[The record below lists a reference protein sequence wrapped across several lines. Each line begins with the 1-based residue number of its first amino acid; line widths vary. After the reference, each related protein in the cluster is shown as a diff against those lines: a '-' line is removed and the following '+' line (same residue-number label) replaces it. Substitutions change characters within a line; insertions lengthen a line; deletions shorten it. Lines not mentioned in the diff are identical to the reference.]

1 MPPRKKARGGASQSV
16 STPNTTKSDDA
27 MDIDTPKSETPSK
40 ATAAG
45 KGTTTVDIHNDMWTD
60 DQLSSLFKGVI
71 RWKPAGMHK
80 HFRMIAIS
88 EHLRNHGFDPDIHQH
103 TRIPRIWERLRAH
116 YNLDIINDREN
127 FDDDAAEDK
136 YLEFSLGRQF
146 HELIEE
152 RVLRGS
158 SSEMSSE
165 ESVEEEEEEEEEG
178 TEEPESEKEKEK
190 EPPAKPGR
198 RSKRGSERLR
208 SGRSSTI
215 DDSED
220 VTETE
225 SPAPKAARTA
235 RGRGRG
241 RGRGGR
247 GGRVSVSKQ
256 ASEVEESSEEE
267 EEEESGSEEE
277 EESAEEATPAR
288 STRGAR
294 GGRGRG
300 GSRGRGRGRG
310 RGRS

>member
-1 MPPRKKARGGASQSV
+1 MPPRKRARGGASQSV
-16 STPNTTKSDDA
+16 STPNTTRSDDA
-27 MDIDTPKSETPSK
+27 MDVDTPKSETPTK
-40 ATAAG
+40 ATTS
-45 KGTTTVDIHNDMWTD
+45 KTPTIDIYNDMWTD

-116 YNLDIINDREN
+116 YNLDVIDEREN
-127 FDDDAAEDK
+127 FDDEAEDK

-158 SSEMSSE
+158 DSEMSSAESAE
-165 ESVEEEEEEEEEG
+165 EVEEE
-178 TEEPESEKEKEK
+178 TEEQESEKEEEKKEK
-190 EPPAKPGR
+190 EPVKGSR
-198 RSKRGSERLR
+198 RGKRNSERLR
-208 SGRSSTI
+208 SGRSSTV

-220 VTETE
+220 VTEAE
-225 SPAPKAARTA
+225 SPAPKVARTA

-247 GGRVSVSKQ
+247 GGRASMSKQ
-256 ASEVEESSEEE
+256 VSEAEESSDEEEEEE
-267 EEEESGSEEE
+267 EEEESGSDEE
-277 EESAEEATPAR
+277 EESAEEAATP
-288 STRGAR
+288 
-294 GGRGRG
+294 
-300 GSRGRGRGRG
+300 
-310 RGRS
+310 